1 MLNETIQKLIIHK
14 DLTTVTFNDDESSD
28 ATGYF
33 IKETDN
39 LILMQL
45 VTDSGLNDGYSL
57 FEPEL
62 VQDLVWGTRAL
73 SSIDRLYQQKSKLE
87 PVYLGA
93 DAWHEVIVEISHMH
107 GLIAFYSMEDSN
119 SYDVGLVLIHDEEW
133 LLLDALGT
141 VETMSRYKKLVRSDN
156 ICRIEF
162 DTPYLNDLNELHN
175 ETED

>member
-14 DLTTVTFNDDESSD
+14 DLTTVTFNDADQTEI
-28 ATGYF
+28 TGYF

-45 VTDSGLNDGYSL
+45 VTNSGLSDGYTL

-62 VQDLVWGTRAL
+62 VHELMWGNRGL
-73 SSIDRLYQQKSKLE
+73 SSIDRLFQQKSKID
-87 PVYLGA
+87 PIYLGA

-107 GLIAFYSMEDSN
+107 GLIAFYSTEDSDCF
-119 SYDVGLVLIHDEEW
+119 DVGLVLMHDEEW
-133 LLLDALGT
+133 LLLDALGS
-141 VETMSRYKKLVRSDN
+141 VETMSRFKKLVRSDN
-156 ICRIEF
+156 VCRIEF

-175 ETED
+175 EGED